1 MLLSVDN
8 DDISYQ
14 DVPFIRHTRIPD
26 LEQLFGDTARLRRLI
41 VEYRSKL
48 GDVKIFL
55 LAWKVRVDG
64 SPYLYNAR
72 QPVMDLAFVEMEENQ
87 VIGAKPRRNHRLA
100 SVFKG

>member
-8 DDISYQ
+8 DDIAYR
-14 DVPFIRHTRIPD
+14 DVPFVHHTRIPD
-26 LEQLFGDTARLRRLI
+26 LKQLFGTTACLRQLV

-48 GDVKIFL
+48 GDVKVFL

-64 SPYLYNAR
+64 SPYIYNAR